1 MPRRLP
7 SPGDRIALGT
17 FGEGVAAR
25 HLRRSGYRLI
35 ARDYRC
41 DLGQIDLI
49 AARGATIVF
58 VEVKTRGGDD
68 EPFDGENPVRPDQQE
83 QIIRAAKYFL
93 RHPAADNRPVRFDVI
108 MVSVGGDGAT
118 HVEHEEDAWRPLH

>member
-1 MPRRLP
+1 M
-7 SPGDRIALGT
+7 
-17 FGEGVAAR
+17 GEGVAAR
-25 HLRRSGYRLI
+25 HLKRHGYRLI

-58 VEVKTRGGDD
+58 VEVKTRSSEDD
-68 EPFDGENPVRPDQQE
+68 PFDGTNPVRADQQA

-93 RHPAADNRPVRFDVI
+93 RHPAAEGRPARFDVV

-118 HVEHEEDAWRPLH
+118 HVEHVEDAWRPR